1 MRLLQYSENG
11 ELSIHSFDD
20 GAIPPYAILSHTWG
34 ADGDEV
40 TFADLETGGGR
51 TKPGYKKIVFCG
63 KQARHDGF
71 QYFWIDTCCIN
82 KTDKAEL
89 AFAIRSMFRW
99 YRNAARCY
107 VYLSDVSN
115 QPMAIDR
122 GHSNARWFIWI
133 WMLPVLCSLS
143 GWCNSMIYRFLYSR
157 HISCPFAGGDV
168 VYSQQESKSA
178 LWSSRW
184 FTRGWTLQELLAPS
198 TVDFFSKE
206 GIKLG
211 DKLSLAGDLRKAT
224 GIPTS
229 ALQGEPLSNFRVH
242 ERIEWSE
249 HRTTKIP
256 ADRAYSL
263 MGILGVSL
271 SPIDSESPAEAM
283 KRVIDEVEK
292 QNKCVQDLRSSNPR
306 DDKTRIEQTKGGLL
320 ADAYRWVLD
329 NDTFQQWQQD
339 SESRLLWVK
348 GDPGKGKTMLL
359 CGIIDKLHN
368 SLPKNALLAYFF
380 CQATDS
386 RINTATAVLRGLLYM
401 LVSQEPSLASHIRNG
416 YDRAGKALFEDAN
429 AWVAL
434 TAIFA
439 DVLRDPQ
446 LRNTYLIIDALDEC
460 VTDQSKLLD
469 FVAKQSSASHC
480 AKWIVASRNWPDIE
494 EQLELAER
502 KTRLSLELNA
512 ESVAA
517 AVRVFIQQKVDQLA
531 KEKRYKPE
539 TKDAV
544 LQHLMSNAN
553 DTFLWVALVCQNLQW
568 TPKWNVL
575 QKLAHFPPGLD
586 SLYER
591 MMDQISASDSASI
604 FLRVLAV
611 TAVLYRPVTITE
623 LVALIEQLEDVD
635 DFESVQE
642 IIGLCG
648 SFLTLRED
656 TIYFVHQS
664 AKDFLITKAFDK
676 IFPDG
681 VEQVHWEIYLK
692 SLTILSRTLHRDL
705 YGLEAPGSPIKNV
718 EPPDPDPLAAS
729 RYPCIYWINHLC
741 DSTSLASKDTQD
753 QDELTQ
759 LVHDARRFIMYHQ
772 RAIESFPL
780 QTYASALLFSPTASR
795 IRQLFQHEEPGIT
808 IKPGMSDSWS
818 ACLQTLEGHSG
829 GVISV
834 AFSPDSTQL
843 ASASSDTTVKIWEVS
858 NGACLQTLEGHSG
871 GVISVAFSSD
881 STRLA
886 SASEDTTVKIW
897 EVSSGACLQTLEGH
911 SGRVLSVAFSPDS
924 TWLASASDDTTV
936 KIWEV
941 SSGAC
946 LQTLEGHSGGV
957 ISVAFSPDA
966 TPLASASGDTTVK
979 SWEVSSGACLQT
991 LKGHSGGVYS
1001 VAFSPDSTQ
1010 LASASDDTMVK
1021 SWEVSSGACLQT
1033 LEGHSGG
1040 VYSVAFSPDSTQLA
1054 SASDDTM
1061 VKIWEVSSGACLQT
1075 LEGHS
1080 GGVWSVAFSPDSTW
1094 LASAS
1099 SDTTV
1104 KIWEA
1109 SSGACLQTLK
1119 GHSGGVTSVAFSP
1132 DSTWLASASGDTT
1145 VKIWEVSSGA
1155 CLQTLEGHSDWVLSV
1170 AFSPDST
1177 RLASASGDTTVKIWE
1192 VSSGACL
1199 QTLEGHSGG
1208 VISVAFSADSTWLA
1222 SASDDTTVKIWEV
1235 SSGACLQTLE
1245 GNSGYISS
1253 ADLISIFAS
1262 LRLRT
1267 AEPQQAIRQ
1276 GIAISSD
1283 STWISDNAQNMLWLP
1298 TEYRPSSLAIS
1309 STSVGFGTGSGK
1321 VWVCRFT

>member
-741 DSTSLASKDTQD
+741 DSTSLASKVSSLQGRGVVTEFLKKNYIYWLEGLSLCKSVGKGVVLMEKLRSLVQDTQD

-871 GVISVAFSSD
+871 GVISVAFSAD
-881 STRLA
+881 STR
-886 SASEDTTVKIW
+886 
-897 EVSSGACLQTLEGH
+897 
-911 SGRVLSVAFSPDS
+911 
-924 TWLASASDDTTV
+924 
-936 KIWEV
+936 
-941 SSGAC
+941 
-946 LQTLEGHSGGV
+946 
-957 ISVAFSPDA
+957 
-966 TPLASASGDTTVK
+966 
-979 SWEVSSGACLQT
+979 
-991 LKGHSGGVYS
+991 
-1001 VAFSPDSTQ
+1001 
-1010 LASASDDTMVK
+1010 
-1021 SWEVSSGACLQT
+1021 
-1033 LEGHSGG
+1033 
-1040 VYSVAFSPDSTQLA
+1040 
-1054 SASDDTM
+1054 
-1061 VKIWEVSSGACLQT
+1061 
-1075 LEGHS
+1075 
-1080 GGVWSVAFSPDSTW
+1080 
-1094 LASAS
+1094 
-1099 SDTTV
+1099 
-1104 KIWEA
+1104 
-1109 SSGACLQTLK
+1109 
-1119 GHSGGVTSVAFSP
+1119 
-1132 DSTWLASASGDTT
+1132 
-1145 VKIWEVSSGA
+1145 
-1155 CLQTLEGHSDWVLSV
+1155 
-1170 AFSPDST
+1170 
-1177 RLASASGDTTVKIWE
+1177 
-1192 VSSGACL
+1192 
-1199 QTLEGHSGG
+1199 
-1208 VISVAFSADSTWLA
+1208 LA